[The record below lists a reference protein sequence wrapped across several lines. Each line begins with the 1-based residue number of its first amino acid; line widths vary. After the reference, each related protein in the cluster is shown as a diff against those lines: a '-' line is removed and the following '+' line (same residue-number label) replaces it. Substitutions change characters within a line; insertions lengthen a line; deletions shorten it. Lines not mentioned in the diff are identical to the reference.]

1 MHNQM
6 MSEIGRPIRN
16 TLGDALD
23 RAVRRTPDKIALL
36 FAERRWTYC
45 DLAAAANRLAL
56 GLIALGLPPG
66 NCVADYGKNSG

>member
-1 MHNQM
+1 MPK
-6 MSEIGRPIRN
+6 EIGRAIRN

-45 DLAAAANRLAL
+45 DLGAAAKRRAPDPRHLRLAYRA
-56 GLIALGLPPG
+56 GCIGG
-66 NCVADYGKNSG
+66 

>member
-1 MHNQM
+1 
-6 MSEIGRPIRN
+6 MSEIGRAIRN

-45 DLAAAANRLAL
+45 D
-56 GLIALGLPPG
+56 PG
-66 NCVADYGKNSG
+66 NRVADYGKNSDAYVLLWLACNRAGLQIHVF

>member
-6 MSEIGRPIRN
+6 MSEIGRAIRN

-45 DLAAAANRLAL
+45 DLAAAANLITSELLAIR
-56 GLIALGLPPG
+56 GRR
-66 NCVADYGKNSG
+66 